1 MAIVKVK
8 RTINYFQI
16 DPILFDGKDF
26 SDFFSVFQDITD
38 LSKTMS
44 EDRFVPNNSKQLYIT
59 SLSFN
64 ENQKR
69 VSGKLLNL
77 RMDSFPELMKKADDK
92 IRDIEADD
100 DEGIIETSHFIFS
113 YSKEQLILSFEFNQ
127 YGPRI
132 TDFVAYLEN
141 MLMRSSVLS
150 KINYTPLVRD
160 ELSMYKNRMNRV
172 SSVIAKVHK
181 NDINRINKFDKE
193 LFDAFETAEKISD
206 AEYVTLQLN
215 YDYRQMSD
223 TPKIRNKVM
232 HIIDSLVQDKKL
244 LNVFSKFKVKAE
256 DEQLNNRLKDFD
268 LLNIWIK
275 SVLKVERKKK
285 SRVIVS
291 SVILFEMNVALTK
304 EFGN

>member
-1 MAIVKVK
+1 MAIVKVD
-8 RTINYFQI
+8 RTINYFQL
-16 DPILFDGKDF
+16 DPILFEGKDF
-26 SDFFSVFQDITD
+26 SDFFLVFQDITN

-44 EDRFVPNNSKQLYIT
+44 EDRFVVNNGKQLYIT

-141 MLMRSSVLS
+141 MLMRSSTLS

-181 NDINRINKFDKE
+181 NDIKRINEFDEE

-232 HIIDSLVQDKKL
+232 HIIDTLVKDKKL
-244 LNVFSKFKVKAE
+244 LNVFAKFKVKAE
-256 DEQLNNRLKDFD
+256 DEQINNRLKDFD

-285 SRVIVS
+285 SRVIIS
-291 SVILFEMNVALTK
+291 SAILFEMNVALTK

>member
-1 MAIVKVK
+1 MAIIKVK

-16 DPILFDGKDF
+16 DPVLIDVKDF
-26 SDFFSVFQDITD
+26 SDFFSVFQDITN
-38 LSKTMS
+38 LSKTKS
-44 EDRFVPNNSKQLYIT
+44 EDRFVPNNGKQLYIT
-59 SLSFN
+59 SLKFN

-77 RMDSFPELMKKADDK
+77 RMDSFPELMKKSDDK

-113 YSKEQLILSFEFNQ
+113 YSKKQLVLSFEFNQ

-141 MLMRSSVLS
+141 MLMRTSTLS
-150 KINYTPLVRD
+150 KINFTPLVRD
-160 ELSMYKNRMNRV
+160 ELSMYKSRMNRV

-181 NDINRINKFDKE
+181 DDIKRINEFDKE

-223 TPKIRNKVM
+223 TPKIKNKVM
-232 HIIDSLVQDKKL
+232 HLIDTFVKDKKL

-256 DEQLNNRLKDFD
+256 DELINNRLKDFD

-275 SVLKVERKKK
+275 STLQVERKKK
-285 SRVIVS
+285 SRVIIS
-291 SVILFEMNVALTK
+291 TDILFKMNVALTK